1 MISSYGALR
10 GTLVAVAVVVVIVVV
25 QKRIIERGNCTV
37 AVWFRLCIQ
46 CYYSPTT
53 GIIRMFQMK
62 FPARTRWGF
71 SGAVLGFIEINNIA
85 KASEII

>member
-1 MISSYGALR
+1 MISSYAALR

-25 QKRIIERGNCTV
+25 QKRDNRTGELV

-62 FPARTRWGF
+62 FPARTRWGC
-71 SGAVLGFIEINNIA
+71 SGAVLGFVEINNIA